1 MRPGRLRHGLLG
13 LAIAA
18 IAPAEADADGP
29 VASAPRAPAAFRA
42 CAACHAVSPA
52 ATPGIGPNLYGVV
65 GRRAGALPGYGYSSA
80 LRQSGIV
87 WSRAELERFMQDPAA
102 AVPGTTM
109 PAAAPLAPADREA
122 ISAYLAALR

>member
-1 MRPGRLRHGLLG
+1 MRIGRLRHGLLA

-18 IAPAEADADGP
+18 MAPAEAAADGP
-29 VASAPRAPAAFRA
+29 ATSAPRAPEAFQA
-42 CAACHAVSPA
+42 CAECHEVNPA
-52 ATPGIGPNLYGVV
+52 APPGIGPSLYGVV
-65 GRRAGALPGYGYSSA
+65 GRRAGSLPGYAYSPA

-102 AVPGTTM
+102 AAPGTMM
-109 PAAAPLAPADREA
+109 PAPEALSAADREA